1 MTLFFLAAHR
11 LAQVAPLHVS
21 IFQTLKFAS
30 PVHLQALSKEPPF
43 QFHSRVWA
51 IQDRRFCHSAT
62 ITASV
67 RGGRSFISGGSL
79 SVSQP
84 NQPRLPYS
92 VQLSFL
98 FLRFLLHSTRQSTSF
113 SVWHWL
119 CFISAEQN
127 VQSVHSCNCVID
139 DKAHKKNLTRN
150 LFTYLDF
157 IDNGLTTSTHTLS
170 VLSK

>member
-1 MTLFFLAAHR
+1 MWVFSRPWNLLRLFICKHSAR
-11 LAQVAPLHVS
+11 SPLS
-21 IFQTLKFAS
+21 NSTAES
-30 PVHLQALSKEPPF
+30 GPYRTADP
-43 QFHSRVWA
+43 
-51 IQDRRFCHSAT
+51 CHSAT

-67 RGGRSFISGGSL
+67 RGGRSFISGASL